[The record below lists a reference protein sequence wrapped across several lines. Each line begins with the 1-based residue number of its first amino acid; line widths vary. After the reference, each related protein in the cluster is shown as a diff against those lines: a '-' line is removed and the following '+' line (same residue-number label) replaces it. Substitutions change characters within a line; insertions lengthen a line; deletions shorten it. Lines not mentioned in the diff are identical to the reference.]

1 MAKAK
6 LTQARANKLS
16 KNPGTRTKVPT
27 SMLSPKLQ
35 AMRKSNAAT
44 KAKNAALDDPA
55 ALTAPLTPR
64 TLNQQVQ
71 ASADLYAGGAEQKLA
86 DEQRQASTVAVSIPA
101 WFQQYQDAQAAAT
114 QATRDATA
122 NAVAQQQNATS
133 STYGL
138 DKANADQVGVTT
150 AATAASAGGVADPA
164 IAAQAQQAALSRR
177 SAGDAQTRLTAGL
190 GASQVSYRAGQE
202 TVGAAQKLRAQL
214 DQQGR
219 QNDLGAKSQQLAK
232 DKGNYA
238 ATARQKL
245 IDAEHTK
252 QIENKAFNLNA
263 TKAEQDAAARAAA
276 LAEKT
281 TVDSARLGQSATGLD
296 IQQQNAD
303 TAKQRADDAKAA
315 KVALKTKRTPAEKTL
330 DRNAKSDIDH
340 AQVLIK
346 QLRDAKVPVQV
357 PKKDSNNNDV
367 PGEFMDAK
375 NSDGSLK
382 TKPAKLTD
390 AQIRARLAGPAHGK
404 PIPKDIVNAAFDMVV
419 NGHLTPANVRA
430 LHRLGISINA
440 LGYPTGPVKKTAGAG
455 AGAGAGTALRPKKKP

>member
-1 MAKAK
+1 MASKPK
-6 LTQARANKLS
+6 LTQARVNKLS
-16 KNPGTRTKVPT
+16 KNPGTRSKVPT
-27 SMLSPKLQ
+27 AMLSPKLQ

-44 KAKNAALDDPA
+44 KAKNAVLDDPA

-64 TLNQQVQ
+64 TLGQQVQ
-71 ASADLYAGGAEQKLA
+71 SSTDLAYGSAEQDLA
-86 DEQRQASTVAVSIPA
+86 GQQRQAQTVAVSIPA

-122 NAVAQQQNATS
+122 SAVAQQQNATS

-138 DKANADQVGVTT
+138 DKANADQVGATT
-150 AATAASAGGVADPA
+150 AATAASAGGAADPA

-219 QNDLGAKSQQLAK
+219 QNDLGAKSRQLAK

-252 QIENKAFNLNA
+252 QIENKAFNLNV
-263 TKAEQDAAARAAA
+263 TKAEQDAAAKSAS

-281 TVDSARLGQSATGLD
+281 SVDAARLGQGAASLG

-303 TAKQRADDAKAA
+303 TATQRANDANNPK
-315 KVALKTKRTPAEKTL
+315 LQPKRTPAEKTL
-330 DRNAKSDIDH
+330 DRNSKSDIDH
-340 AQVLIK
+340 AVTLIK
-346 QLRDAKVPVQV
+346 QLQGAKVPVQV
-357 PKKDSNNNDV
+357 PKKDSKGNVV
-367 PGEFMDAK
+367 PGEFVDSK
-375 NSDGSLK
+375 NPDGSPV
-382 TKPAKLTD
+382 TKPAKLTS
-390 AQIRARLAGPAHGK
+390 AQIRARLIGPAHGK
-404 PIPKDIVNAAFDMVV
+404 PIPKDIVNAAYDIVV

-430 LHRLGISINA
+430 LHKLGISINA

-455 AGAGAGTALRPKKKP
+455 AGSGAGTALRPKKKP